1 MSNPVTE
8 VDPKTAWAALKDVSD
23 AVLVDVRTKAEW
35 SFVGLPD
42 LSELGKQAVL
52 VEWAVL
58 PGMQQNPD
66 FLDGVLSQLGDSAPS
81 TVFFLCRSGARSL
94 AAARLIAEAFTAK
107 GQTVSCVNVAEGFE
121 GDLDQDGHRG
131 KLNGWKA
138 QGLSWRQS

>member
-1 MSNPVTE
+1 MSNQVTE
-8 VDPKTAWAALKDVSD
+8 VDPKTAWAALKDNPD

-42 LSELGKQAVL
+42 LSALGKQAVL
-52 VEWAVL
+52 VEWATL

-66 FLDGVLSQLGDSAPS
+66 FLDGIISQLGESAPS

-94 AAARLIAEAFTAK
+94 AAARLTADAFAAIGEA
-107 GQTVSCVNVAEGFE
+107 VSCVNVAEGFE

-131 KLNGWKA
+131 KVNGWKA
-138 QGLSWRQS
+138 NGLSWRQS